1 VQNHES
7 HLTQLARDR
16 AVHQRQLAFTLRQ
29 YDAAG
34 AQHPDKGRWLI
45 DVIEAE

>member
-1 VQNHES
+1 MNPIGRS
-7 HLTQLARDR
+7 WSAIAPFTSG
-16 AVHQRQLAFTLRQ
+16 QLAFTLRQ

-34 AQHPDKGRWLI
+34 AHDPDEGKWLI